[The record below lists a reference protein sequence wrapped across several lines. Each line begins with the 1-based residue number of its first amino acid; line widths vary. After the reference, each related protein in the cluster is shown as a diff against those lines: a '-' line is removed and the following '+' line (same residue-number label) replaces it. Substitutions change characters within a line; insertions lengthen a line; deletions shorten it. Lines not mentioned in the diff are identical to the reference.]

1 MKSYTA
7 NFVCKFRVWLN
18 MGDRNVEE
26 ILCYYTKQLSCWCS
40 VVEVEVVVVLQTD
53 TVDRALLP
61 PCLPAPR
68 TAVETHPQHLLRLSI
83 GRGSRVR
90 PAKGRGRNWH
100 QSFTKKRFGNIG
112 IWRYSKLVW
121 SLTWLCFGLEIV
133 LCIWDNS
140 QISTWVSPRQLWTAI
155 LHIQF
160 LK

>member
-1 MKSYTA
+1 
-7 NFVCKFRVWLN
+7 

-68 TAVETHPQHLLRLSI
+68 TAVETHPQHLLRLAI

-90 PAKGRGRNWH
+90 PAKERGRVWH
-100 QSFTKKRFGNIG
+100 QSFQEKGSGILEFEDTPNWFGPPPDCVLG
-112 IWRYSKLVW
+112 WRLFFV
-121 SLTWLCFGLEIV
+121 FEI
-133 LCIWDNS
+133 I
-140 QISTWVSPRQLWTAI
+140 
-155 LHIQF
+155 H
-160 LK
+160 KY

>member
-7 NFVCKFRVWLN
+7 NFVWLN
-18 MGDRNVEE
+18 MGDLNFEG
-26 ILCYYTKQLSCWCS
+26 IFFYYTKQLSCWCS

-83 GRGSRVR
+83 CRGSRVR

-100 QSFTKKRFGNIG
+100 QSFQEKGSGKLEFELLEFSPDCVLG
-112 IWRYSKLVW
+112 WRLFFV
-121 SLTWLCFGLEIV
+121 FEI
-133 LCIWDNS
+133 I
-140 QISTWVSPRQLWTAI
+140 
-155 LHIQF
+155 H
-160 LK
+160 KY